1 MSSSAYLKYSM
12 DDYVHDCDNLL
23 TNMYVQ
29 AQPIFTN
36 LIQKALELVRACP
49 CSDDKGCP
57 NCVQHV
63 ACTEYNAVISKS
75 MAVIV
80 LECALE
86 HELKIHGPTTLIP
99 GE

>member
-1 MSSSAYLKYSM
+1 MHM
-12 DDYVHDCDNLL
+12 
-23 TNMYVQ
+23 Q

-57 NCVQHV
+57 SCVQHV

-75 MAVIV
+75 MAIIV

-86 HELKIHGPTTLIP
+86 QELKIHGLTNLLP
-99 GE
+99 GK